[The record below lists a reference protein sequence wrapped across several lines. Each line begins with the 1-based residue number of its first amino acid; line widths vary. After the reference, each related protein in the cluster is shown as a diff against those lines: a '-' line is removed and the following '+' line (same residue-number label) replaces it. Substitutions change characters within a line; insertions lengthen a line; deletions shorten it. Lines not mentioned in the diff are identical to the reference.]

1 MQADREMGE
10 TPAAG
15 ALAGRRMLF
24 VAPDDYPAFRVDL
37 TELFSRHL
45 VGRGLS
51 IDWSL
56 YRADQGEAGIMVR
69 GRERFLLPAKLP
81 GGAVRKLRNRLST
94 GAVRWGL
101 VWRTLRGDYD
111 LVQVRD
117 YTFWGIPFLVA
128 ARLAGRPFVYW
139 MSYPVLDARWLLAT
153 RPFRPVSMLGRV
165 ARLLHA
171 GTGKLV
177 FYRFLRY
184 ADHVV
189 VQSKRMRERL
199 EEHGVPRGLMT
210 PVEMG
215 VTTERFNPDK
225 VDRVR
230 DPRLDG
236 RKVIGYICA
245 EFFGESFDVALAA
258 LAHTRAD
265 GHDAV
270 MVAVG
275 SLADHEREV
284 ISAKLAALGIPEHAL
299 VCTGRLPLPEALS
312 YIKAADVCISPF
324 LLTREQEVATPTK
337 LVEYLAMGRPV
348 VASIHYD
355 QSEVLSS
362 SGAGLITALSGRGMG
377 EGISRILA
385 DPQWG
390 EEMGA
395 KGPAWVKANRDY
407 VRLAERVERLFSS
420 LLNPRRPARSRR
432 LFGRGDRV
440 VAANLAHRVAGEEDV
455 DHRL

>member
-128 ARLAGRPFVYW
+128 ARLAGKPFVYW

-153 RPFRPVSMLGRV
+153 KPFRPVSMFGRI

-189 VQSKRMRERL
+189 V
-199 EEHGVPRGLMT
+199 T
-210 PVEMG
+210 P
-215 VTTERFNPDK
+215 
-225 VDRVR
+225 
-230 DPRLDG
+230 
-236 RKVIGYICA
+236 
-245 EFFGESFDVALAA
+245 
-258 LAHTRAD
+258 TRATA
-265 GHDAV
+265 GSRNAV
-270 MVAVG
+270 SPSPPWSTG
-275 SLADHEREV
+275 SRA
-284 ISAKLAALGIPEHAL
+284 SAASRASTAGPK
-299 VCTGRLPLPEALS
+299 
-312 YIKAADVCISPF
+312 SP
-324 LLTREQEVATPTK
+324 PSSWS
-337 LVEYLAMGRPV
+337 RPKP
-348 VASIHYD
+348 
-355 QSEVLSS
+355 
-362 SGAGLITALSGRGMG
+362 
-377 EGISRILA
+377 SR
-385 DPQWG
+385 
-390 EEMGA
+390 GA
-395 KGPAWVKANRDY
+395 KPPRATASTSPPA
-407 VRLAERVERLFSS
+407 
-420 LLNPRRPARSRR
+420 P
-432 LFGRGDRV
+432 
-440 VAANLAHRVAGEEDV
+440 
-455 DHRL
+455 